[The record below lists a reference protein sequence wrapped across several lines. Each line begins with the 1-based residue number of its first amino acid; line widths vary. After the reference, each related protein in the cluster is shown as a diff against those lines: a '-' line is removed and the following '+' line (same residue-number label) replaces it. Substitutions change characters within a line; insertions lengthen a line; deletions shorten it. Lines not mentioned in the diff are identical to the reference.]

1 MHSVAAIQKSPD
13 LVQAH
18 TRLVVG
24 PDVLQ
29 LDAALSRLAQEHPR
43 PAAVVELRFFGG
55 LSAEEVVEAL
65 HASGEEVSLRT
76 VGRDW
81 RFARAW
87 LQDELGTF

>member
-1 MHSVAAIQKSPD
+1 
-13 LVQAH
+13 
-18 TRLVVG
+18 
-24 PDVLQ
+24 
-29 LDAALSRLAQEHPR
+29 
-43 PAAVVELRFFGG
+43 VELRFFGG